1 MTTSGRTEN
10 KEMLNAL
17 FSRLVT
23 EHGPD
28 IGTRAFRA
36 VIEELGG
43 LQIRIPSVLD
53 LEREERDR
61 RVRQLFDGFNTMELA
76 IRFGLSTRQIRRIVR
91 TQPVITRDEKGGLH
105 ERTAIR

>member
-61 RVRQLFDGFNTMELA
+61 RVRQLFDGFNTMELG
-76 IRFGLSTRQIRRIVR
+76 IRFGISARHVRRIVR
-91 TQPVITRDEKGGLH
+91 SQSAISQNKEEKQ
-105 ERTAIR
+105 T